1 MMQIRQI
8 LGNEYIRKINIREIN
23 DFPKIEQFIIP
34 LNSNIVKT
42 NFQND
47 SHIRFKIRGFIL
59 ENDGIPFG
67 NVICATDK
75 IEGITYFHQFDVYG
89 QIRKLMDI
97 LINKI
102 INYSRS
108 INSRFIIGPYCPYK
122 NLGSEYG
129 FDTIEQA
136 EYLQAFKNTG
146 KFTEFIKLN
155 TKSLVFKNL

>member
-1 MMQIRQI
+1 
-8 LGNEYIRKINIREIN
+8 
-23 DFPKIEQFIIP
+23 
-34 LNSNIVKT
+34 
-42 NFQND
+42 
-47 SHIRFKIRGFIL
+47 
-59 ENDGIPFG
+59 
-67 NVICATDK
+67 
-75 IEGITYFHQFDVYG
+75 
-89 QIRKLMDI
+89 
-97 LINKI
+97 
-102 INYSRS
+102 SRS